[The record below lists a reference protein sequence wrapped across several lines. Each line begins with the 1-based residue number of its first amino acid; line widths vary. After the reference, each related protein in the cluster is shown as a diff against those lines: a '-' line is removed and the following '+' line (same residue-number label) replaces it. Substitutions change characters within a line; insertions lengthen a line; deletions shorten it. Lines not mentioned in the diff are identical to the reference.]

1 MTARKTVLITGGNG
15 FLGRSLKD
23 AFIASGLEV
32 VCVSFRGDEVD
43 HLITQT
49 RQLLTAGTLHA
60 VINVGASQTTKDD
73 MLALRDLTQSN
84 VFVPALIALELRE
97 VLPKMRVPLVTF
109 GSSWQINAV
118 GAEEPFNAYAAS
130 KTAAD
135 AFLRHYALDGQPIA
149 TLRLY
154 DTYGP
159 GDTRNKVV
167 NLIVDAFIRMQ
178 ELPMSPGGQ
187 LIDLVHIHDV
197 CRAVFRVIEILADRD
212 IEGHQ
217 TFSVRSGRPITIT
230 ELVHAVADV
239 MGRLDLVDS
248 IIKSGVYPYRKRERF
263 ELDRDLDPIP
273 EWSPLISLKEGV
285 EGLIRDRRRLTGG

>member
-32 VCVSFRGDEVD
+32 VCVSFRGDGVD

-49 RQLLTAGTLHA
+49 RELLTSGTLHA

-73 MLALRDLTQSN
+73 MLALRELMQSN
-84 VFVPALIALELRE
+84 VFVPALLARELRE
-97 VLPKMRVPLVTF
+97 ALPKMRVPLVTF

-187 LIDLVHIHDV
+187 LIDLVHINDV
-197 CRAVFRVIEILADRD
+197 CRAVFRVIEILTDSH
-212 IEGHQ
+212 IPGHR
-217 TFSVRSGRPITIT
+217 TYSVRSGRPVKIT
-230 ELVHAVADV
+230 ELIHTVADV
-239 MGRLDLVDS
+239 MGRLDVVAS
-248 IIKSGVYPYRKRERF
+248 IIKPGVYPYRKRERF
-263 ELDRDLDPIP
+263 QLDPDLDPIP
-273 EWSPLISLKEGV
+273 GWAPLISLKEGI
-285 EGLIRDRRRLTGG
+285 ESLILDRRKRT